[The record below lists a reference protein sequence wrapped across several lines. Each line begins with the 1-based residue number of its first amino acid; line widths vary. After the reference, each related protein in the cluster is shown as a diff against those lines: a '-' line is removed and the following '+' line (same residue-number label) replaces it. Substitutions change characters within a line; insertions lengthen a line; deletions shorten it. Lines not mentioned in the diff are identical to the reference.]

1 MNPNSFINI
10 AIDGYSSCGKS
21 TMAKALAKDIGFTY
35 IDSGAMYRCVTLYF
49 ITKHIDLDNLDAIHQ
64 ALNEIELDVQENQF
78 LLNGN
83 DVSAAIR
90 SMQISQMV
98 SKVSAIKAVR
108 IKMVAIQQ
116 AIGNSKNVVMDGRD
130 IGTTV
135 FPAAQLKIFMTAD
148 PAVRA
153 KRRFDELQLKGE
165 AVSLAE
171 IAENLNMRDYEDTHR
186 SESPLRQAE
195 DAIVLDNT
203 FLNPI
208 EQLNYVKDLLS
219 SRQLIAL

>member
-21 TMAKALAKDIGFTY
+21 TIAKALAKEIGFTY

-49 ITKHIDLDNLDAIHQ
+49 ITQNVDLDNLNAVNK
-64 ALNEIELDVQENQF
+64 ALNEIVLDVHENQF
-78 LLNGN
+78 LLNGE
-83 DVSAAIR
+83 DVTEAIR
-90 SMQISQMV
+90 SMQISQLV
-98 SKVSAIKAVR
+98 SKVSAIKSVR
-108 IKMVAIQQ
+108 IKMVALQQ

-135 FPAAQLKIFMTAD
+135 FPGAQLKIFMTAD

-153 KRRFDELQLKGE
+153 KRRFDEIQHKAE
-165 AVSLAE
+165 KVSLAA

-203 FLNPI
+203 FLNPL
-208 EQLNYVKDLLS
+208 EQLNFVKDLLS

>member
-49 ITKHIDLDNLDAIHQ
+49 INQHIDLDNLDAVHQ
-64 ALNEIELDVQENQF
+64 ALNEIELDVHENHF
-78 LLNGN
+78 LLNGI

-116 AIGNSKNVVMDGRD
+116 AIGNTKNVVMDGRD

>member
-64 ALNEIELDVQENQF
+64 ALNEIELDVHENQF

-165 AVSLAE
+165 AVSLSE

>member
-35 IDSGAMYRCVTLYF
+35 IDSCAMYRCVTLYF
-49 ITKHIDLDNLDAIHQ
+49 ITQKIDLDNLDAVHQ
-64 ALNEIELDVQENQF
+64 ALNEIELDVHENQF
-78 LLNGN
+78 LLNGM

-116 AIGNSKNVVMDGRD
+116 AIGNTKNVVMDGRD

-186 SESPLRQAE
+186 NESPLRQAE

>member
-21 TMAKALAKDIGFTY
+21 TMAKALAKEIGFTY

-49 ITKHIDLDNLDAIHQ
+49 ITQKIDLDNLDAVHQ
-64 ALNEIELDVQENQF
+64 ALNEIELDVHENQF
-78 LLNGN
+78 LLNGE

-116 AIGNSKNVVMDGRD
+116 AIGNTKNVVMDGRD

>member
-64 ALNEIELDVQENQF
+64 ALNEIELDVHENQF

-116 AIGNSKNVVMDGRD
+116 AIGNTKNVVMDGRD

-153 KRRFDELQLKGE
+153 KRRFDEIQQKAE
-165 AVSLAE
+165 KVSLVE

-208 EQLNYVKDLLS
+208 EQLNFVKDLLS

>member
-1 MNPNSFINI
+1 MKPNSFINI

-49 ITKHIDLDNLDAIHQ
+49 ITQNVDLDNLDAVNK
-64 ALNEIELDVQENQF
+64 ALNEIELDVHENQF
-78 LLNGN
+78 LLNGK
-83 DVSAAIR
+83 DVSDAIR
-90 SMQISQMV
+90 SMQISQLV

-135 FPAAQLKIFMTAD
+135 FPTAQLKIFMTAD

-153 KRRFDELQLKGE
+153 KRRFDELKQKAE
-165 AVSLAE
+165 AVSLSE
-171 IAENLNMRDYEDTHR
+171 ISENLNMRDYEDTHR

-208 EQLNYVKDLLS
+208 EQLNFVKDLLS

>member
-21 TMAKALAKDIGFTY
+21 TIAKALAKEIGFTY

-49 ITKHIDLDNLDAIHQ
+49 ITQNVDLDNLDAVNK
-64 ALNEIELDVQENQF
+64 ALNEIVLDVHENQF
-78 LLNGN
+78 LLNGE
-83 DVSAAIR
+83 DVTEAIR
-90 SMQISQMV
+90 SMQISQLV
-98 SKVSAIKAVR
+98 SKVSAIKSVR
-108 IKMVAIQQ
+108 IKMVALQQ

-135 FPAAQLKIFMTAD
+135 FPGAQLKIFMTAD

-153 KRRFDELQLKGE
+153 KRRFDEIQHKAE
-165 AVSLAE
+165 KVSLAA

-203 FLNPI
+203 FLNPF
-208 EQLNYVKDLLS
+208 EQLNFVKDLLS

>member
-21 TMAKALAKDIGFTY
+21 TIAKALAKEIGFTY

-49 ITKHIDLDNLDAIHQ
+49 ITQNVDLDNLDAVNK
-64 ALNEIELDVQENQF
+64 ALNEIVLDVHENQF
-78 LLNGN
+78 LLNGE
-83 DVSAAIR
+83 DVTEAIR
-90 SMQISQMV
+90 SMQISQLV
-98 SKVSAIKAVR
+98 SKVSAIKSVR
-108 IKMVAIQQ
+108 IKMVALQQ

-135 FPAAQLKIFMTAD
+135 FPGAQLKIFMTAD

-153 KRRFDELQLKGE
+153 KRRFDEIQHKAE
-165 AVSLAE
+165 KVSLAE

-203 FLNPI
+203 FLNPL
-208 EQLNYVKDLLS
+208 EQLNFVKDLLS

>member
-1 MNPNSFINI
+1 
-10 AIDGYSSCGKS
+10 
-21 TMAKALAKDIGFTY
+21 
-35 IDSGAMYRCVTLYF
+35 
-49 ITKHIDLDNLDAIHQ
+49 
-64 ALNEIELDVQENQF
+64 
-78 LLNGN
+78 
-83 DVSAAIR
+83 
-90 SMQISQMV
+90 
-98 SKVSAIKAVR
+98 
-108 IKMVAIQQ
+108 MVAIQQ

-165 AVSLAE
+165 EVSLAE

>member
-1 MNPNSFINI
+1 MKPNSFINI

-49 ITKHIDLDNLDAIHQ
+49 ITQNIDLDNLDAVHQ
-64 ALNEIELDVQENQF
+64 ALNEIELDVHENQF
-78 LLNGN
+78 LLNGE

-90 SMQISQMV
+90 SMQISQLV
-98 SKVSAIKAVR
+98 SKVSAIKSVR
-108 IKMVAIQQ
+108 IKMVALQQ
-116 AIGNSKNVVMDGRD
+116 AIGNNKNVVMDGRD

-153 KRRFDELQLKGE
+153 KRRFDEIQQKPE
-165 AVSLAE
+165 KVSLAE
-171 IAENLNMRDYEDTHR
+171 IAENLNMRDFEDTHR

-203 FLNPI
+203 FLNPL
-208 EQLNYVKDLLS
+208 EQLNFVKDLLI
-219 SRQLIAL
+219 SRQLIVL

>member
-1 MNPNSFINI
+1 M
-10 AIDGYSSCGKS
+10 
-21 TMAKALAKDIGFTY
+21 
-35 IDSGAMYRCVTLYF
+35 
-49 ITKHIDLDNLDAIHQ
+49 
-64 ALNEIELDVQENQF
+64 DVQENQF

>member
-64 ALNEIELDVQENQF
+64 ALNEIELDVHENQF

-165 AVSLAE
+165 EVSLAE

>member
-49 ITKHIDLDNLDAIHQ
+49 ITQNIDLDNLDAVHQ
-64 ALNEIELDVQENQF
+64 ALNEIELDVHENQF

-116 AIGNSKNVVMDGRD
+116 AIGNTKNVVMDGRD

-186 SESPLRQAE
+186 NESPLRQAE

>member
-1 MNPNSFINI
+1 MKPNSFINI

-49 ITKHIDLDNLDAIHQ
+49 ITQNIDLDNLESVHQ
-64 ALNEIELDVQENQF
+64 ALNEIELDVHENQF
-78 LLNGN
+78 LLNGE

-90 SMQISQMV
+90 SMQISQLV

-116 AIGNSKNVVMDGRD
+116 AIGNTKNVVMDGRD

-186 SESPLRQAE
+186 NESPLRQAE

>member
-1 MNPNSFINI
+1 MKPNSFINI

-21 TMAKALAKDIGFTY
+21 TMAKALAKDIGFNY

-49 ITKHIDLDNLDAIHQ
+49 ITQNIDLDNLDAVHQ
-64 ALNEIELDVQENQF
+64 ALNEIELDVHENQF
-78 LLNGN
+78 LLNGE

-90 SMQISQMV
+90 SMQISQLV
-98 SKVSAIKAVR
+98 SKVSAIKSVR
-108 IKMVAIQQ
+108 IKMVALQQ
-116 AIGNSKNVVMDGRD
+116 AIGNNKNVVMDGRD

-153 KRRFDELQLKGE
+153 KRRFDEIQQKPE
-165 AVSLAE
+165 KVSLAE
-171 IAENLNMRDYEDTHR
+171 IAENLNMRDFEDTHR

-203 FLNPI
+203 FLNPL
-208 EQLNYVKDLLS
+208 EQLNFVKDLLI
-219 SRQLIAL
+219 SRQLIVL

>member
-64 ALNEIELDVQENQF
+64 ALNEIELDVQDNQF

-90 SMQISQMV
+90 NMQISQMV

-116 AIGNSKNVVMDGRD
+116 AIGNTKNVVMDGRD

>member
-49 ITKHIDLDNLDAIHQ
+49 INQNIDLDNLESVHQ
-64 ALNEIELDVQENQF
+64 ALNEIELDVNENQF
-78 LLNGN
+78 LLNGK
-83 DVSAAIR
+83 DVSDAIR
-90 SMQISQMV
+90 SMQISQLV

-153 KRRFDELQLKGE
+153 KRRFDEIQEKAE
-165 AVSLAE
+165 NVSLAA

-195 DAIVLDNT
+195 DEIVLDNT
-203 FLNPI
+203 FLNPM
-208 EQLNYVKDLLS
+208 EQLNFVKDLLS

>member
-49 ITKHIDLDNLDAIHQ
+49 ITQKIDLDNLDAVHQ
-64 ALNEIELDVQENQF
+64 ALNEIELDVHENQF
-78 LLNGN
+78 LLNGM

-116 AIGNSKNVVMDGRD
+116 AIGNTKNVVMDGRD

-208 EQLNYVKDLLS
+208 EQLNYVTDLLS

>member
-21 TMAKALAKDIGFTY
+21 TMAKALAKEIGFTY

-49 ITKHIDLDNLDAIHQ
+49 ITQNVDLDNLDAVNK
-64 ALNEIELDVQENQF
+64 ALNEIVLDVHENQF
-78 LLNGN
+78 LLNGE
-83 DVSAAIR
+83 DVTEAIR
-90 SMQISQMV
+90 SMQISQLV
-98 SKVSAIKAVR
+98 SKVSAIKSVR
-108 IKMVAIQQ
+108 IKMVALQQ

-135 FPAAQLKIFMTAD
+135 FPGAQLKIFMTAD

-153 KRRFDELQLKGE
+153 KRRFDEIQHKAE
-165 AVSLAE
+165 KVSLAA

-203 FLNPI
+203 FLNPL
-208 EQLNYVKDLLS
+208 EQLNFVKDLLS

>member
-64 ALNEIELDVQENQF
+64 ALNEIELDVHENQF

-116 AIGNSKNVVMDGRD
+116 AIGNTKNVVMDGRD

-165 AVSLAE
+165 EVSLAE

>member
-49 ITKHIDLDNLDAIHQ
+49 ITQKIDLDNLEAVHQ
-64 ALNEIELDVQENQF
+64 ALNEIELDVHENQF
-78 LLNGN
+78 LLNGE

-116 AIGNSKNVVMDGRD
+116 AIGNTKNVVMDGRD

-186 SESPLRQAE
+186 NESPLRQAE

>member
-49 ITKHIDLDNLDAIHQ
+49 ITQKIDLDNLDAVHQ
-64 ALNEIELDVQENQF
+64 ALNEIELDVHENQF
-78 LLNGN
+78 LLNGM

-116 AIGNSKNVVMDGRD
+116 AIGNTKNVVMDGRD

-186 SESPLRQAE
+186 NESPLRQAE

>member
-116 AIGNSKNVVMDGRD
+116 AIGNTKNVVMDGRD